1 MGFGQTMITA
11 TFLVLLTV
19 AVFNAN
25 NLISDVDRS
34 YYEKEAIE
42 QAGVLANALI
52 SEIIRKK
59 FDSQADTSSY
69 YQSPYEFDRAM
80 GPSSLARNYVNP
92 SGRPD
97 TYPYRSITTVY
108 FDDIDD
114 YNGYIRSANAG
125 SLTGFTLQVRVF
137 YVQQS
142 NPNTV
147 SSIQTYLKKVEV
159 TVTNPTYFSQSLV
172 FSTIVAY

>member
-52 SEIIRKK
+52 TEIIRKK
-59 FDSQADTSSY
+59 FDSRADTSSY
-69 YQSPYEFDRAM
+69 YQSPSEFDISM
-80 GPSSLARNYVNP
+80 GPSSSAKEHVNP
-92 SGRPD
+92 KGRPD
-97 TYPYRSITTVY
+97 AYPYRSVTTEY
-108 FDDIDD
+108 FDDVDD

-142 NPNTV
+142 NPNIASNT
-147 SSIQTYLKKVEV
+147 QTYLKKIEV
-159 TVTNPTYFSQSLV
+159 TVTNSTYFSQRLV
-172 FSTIVAY
+172 FSTIVSY